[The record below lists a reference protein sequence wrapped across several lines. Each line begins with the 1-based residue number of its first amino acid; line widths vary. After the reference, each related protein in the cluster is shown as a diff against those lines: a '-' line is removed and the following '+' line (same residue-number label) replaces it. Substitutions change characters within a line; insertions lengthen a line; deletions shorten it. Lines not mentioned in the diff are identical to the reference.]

1 MRILLVRHGES
12 AGNVDKKIHL
22 SVADHAIPL
31 SERGHDQAE
40 ESAIFVDNF
49 FGSKPWDCF
58 GARNPRLWE
67 SPYKRTVQTADHFE
81 KKVAILDRREHI
93 LLAEQQFGLFDGL
106 SDEELRLQYPREHA
120 HYTKCEEF
128 EGRFWARMPLG
139 ESRFDVCQRVHQAFG
154 TFRRDCE
161 RHGIRDIIVVA
172 HGTTI
177 RAFVMMWLHKPVS
190 WFEEEPNPKNASV
203 RLIEFDHD
211 HGVIFTPTS

>member
-22 SVADHAIPL
+22 TVADHAIPL
-31 SERGHDQAE
+31 SERGLAQAE
-40 ESAIFVDNF
+40 ESADFTAKF
-49 FGSKPWDCF
+49 FDENPAEVF
-58 GARNPRLWE
+58 GTKAPRLWE
-67 SPYKRTVQTADHFE
+67 SPYKRTNQTADPFAR
-81 KKVAILDRREHI
+81 KVAILDRRTHI

-106 SDEELRLQYPREHA
+106 SDEELAIQYPREHA

-154 TFRRDCE
+154 TFRRDCD

-190 WFEEEPNPKNASV
+190 WFEAEPNPKNCSV
-203 RLIEFDHD
+203 RLLDGDTD
-211 HGVIFTPTS
+211 HGTIFTPSA